1 MFCCGCYLK
10 FWNLRIILCS
20 LSHYPIDIHISP
32 ITLEVLQTGLKNAMT
47 LNYFIELDE
56 MKQLEI
62 FWSGEFVGELSD
74 GEFRMVC
81 HQVGDFYIE
90 YKILG
95 GHYLGMKTFKN
106 PDLLEPYLGQIDI
119 SGLIF

>member
-1 MFCCGCYLK
+1 MTQRDFV
-10 FWNLRIILCS
+10 S
-20 LSHYPIDIHISP
+20 L
-32 ITLEVLQTGLKNAMT
+32 N
-47 LNYFIELDE
+47 E
-56 MKQLEI
+56 MEQLEI

-90 YKILG
+90 CKILG
-95 GHYLGMKTFKN
+95 GHYLDMKTFRN

-119 SGLIF
+119 SGLIY

>member
-1 MFCCGCYLK
+1 
-10 FWNLRIILCS
+10 
-20 LSHYPIDIHISP
+20 
-32 ITLEVLQTGLKNAMT
+32 MT
-47 LNYFIELDE
+47 LHDFIELE
-56 MKQLEI
+56 GTEQLEI

-119 SGLIF
+119 SDLIY